1 MANTLITFL
10 GRVSKTEGRY
20 RTTRYDFGDGRLSEP
35 VAFLGWPLT
44 ERLNP
49 DRLVI
54 LGTTGSMW
62 DHLFE
67 VDQDLGHQWER
78 ERLALIEATA
88 RGTVSS
94 QDLTQLEP
102 LLSGHFRPEVK
113 LRLIPYC
120 RNESEQVELLR
131 SLADHVSAGDKVHI
145 DITHGFR
152 TLPMV
157 SVMAALYLRR
167 VRSVEIAGIWY
178 GFYDP
183 DAKKATVHDL
193 KGLLHIA
200 DWLEALAIYDRSGD
214 YGAFV
219 DLVGSAGELLKR
231 AAFFERTSNPV
242 KAVAALTGW
251 ASRDDRISD
260 GDAAADLLVAELE
273 RRISWRRGDRV
284 TWEKE
289 LARTYLEKG
298 DYVRASIY
306 GLEGVVTALALMR
319 DLDHQDFDT
328 RVGLRGELMST
339 ENFRVLNH
347 LRNCLAHVQPP
358 TIRVVV
364 SAMKDEGRLH
374 QLLTNLFDDLF

>member
-10 GRVSKTEGRY
+10 GRVSKAEGRY
-20 RTTRYDFGDGRLSEP
+20 RTTQYDFGDGRQSEP
-35 VAFLGWPLT
+35 VAFFGWPLT

-54 LGTTGSMW
+54 LGTAGSMW

-67 VDQDLGHQWER
+67 VDQDLGHQRES

-88 RGTVSS
+88 RATVSS
-94 QDLTQLEP
+94 QHLTQLEP
-102 LLSGHFRPEVK
+102 LLRDRLGLDVR

-120 RNESEQVELLR
+120 HNESEQVELLR
-131 SLADHVSAGDKVHI
+131 SLADHVDAGDEVHI

-167 VRSVEIAGIWY
+167 VRSAEIAGIWY

-183 DAKKATVHDL
+183 DTKKATVHDM

-219 DLVGSAGELLKR
+219 DLVGSAGELLKH

-251 ASRDDRISD
+251 ANRDDRIPD
-260 GDAAADLLVAELE
+260 RDAAADLLVPELE
-273 RRISWRRGDRV
+273 RRISWRRGGRV

-298 DYVRASIY
+298 DYVRASLY
-306 GLEGVVTALALMR
+306 GLEGVVTARAMER
-319 DLDHQDFDT
+319 DLNHQDFDT
-328 RVGLRGELMST
+328 REKLRDELMGA
-339 ENFRVLNH
+339 EDFKLLNH
-347 LRNCLAHVQPP
+347 LRNCLAHVKRPK
-358 TIRVVV
+358 IKEVV
-364 SAMKDEGRLH
+364 SAMKDENRLRR
-374 QLLTNLFDDLF
+374 LLKRLFDALF

>member
-10 GRVSKTEGRY
+10 GRVSKDEGHY
-20 RTTRYDFGDGRLSEP
+20 RTTQYDFGDGRLSEP

-49 DRLVI
+49 DHLVI

-67 VDQDLGHQWER
+67 VDHDLGNQWES
-78 ERLALIEATA
+78 ERLALIEATSH
-88 RGTVSS
+88 GTVSS
-94 QDLTQLEP
+94 RHLTQLEP
-102 LLSGHFRPEVK
+102 LLRDRFRLDVK

-131 SLADHVSAGDKVHI
+131 SLADHVDAGDKVHI

-167 VRSVEIAGIWY
+167 VRSAEITGIWY

-183 DAKKATVHDL
+183 DTKKATVHDL

-200 DWLEALAIYDRSGD
+200 DWLEALAIYDRNGD

-219 DLVGSAGELLKR
+219 DLVGSAGKSLKR
-231 AAFFERTSNPV
+231 AAFFERTSNPG
-242 KAVAALTGW
+242 KAVAALSGW
-251 ASRDDRISD
+251 ASRDDRIPD
-260 GDAAADLLVAELE
+260 GDAAADLLVTELE
-273 RRISWRRGDRV
+273 RRISWRRGPRV

-306 GLEGVVTALALMR
+306 GLEGVVTTIAKEKNLN
-319 DLDHQDFDT
+319 DQDYQT
-328 RVGLRGELMST
+328 REDLRGELRKT
-339 ENFRVLNH
+339 KDFKVLNH
-347 LRNCLAHVQPP
+347 LRNCLAHVTRP
-358 TIRVVV
+358 TMKEV
-364 SAMKDEGRLH
+364 ALALKDEDKLRRL
-374 QLLTNLFDDLF
+374 LKNLFDALF